1 MYIIIKIPAE
11 YFFFK
16 LCSDSQLI
24 IGIIRNTEL
33 SGIFFQAFLAERVC
47 FSADVDIYIRMI
59 L

>member
-1 MYIIIKIPAE
+1 MYIIIKFPAE

-16 LCSDSQLI
+16 FFSYSQLI
-24 IGIIRNTEL
+24 ICIIRNTEL

-47 FSADVDIYIRMI
+47 FAADIDLYIRMI